1 MTVRKNF
8 NFDEET
14 ARRLEEL
21 AKMQGKTQ
29 TEVVKEAVDE
39 VYKHI
44 ERERKLALLE
54 EVHDAFHGL
63 LTDVDAKQARIE
75 HAFEKYGAQR

>member
-29 TEVVKEAVDE
+29 TEVVKEAVAKAYSE
-39 VYKHI
+39 K
-44 ERERKLALLE
+44 ERQRKLQALQKLKQTPPAHVGE
-54 EVHDAFHGL
+54 IDIKQVRIQKALHHG
-63 LTDVDAKQARIE
+63 
-75 HAFEKYGAQR
+75 